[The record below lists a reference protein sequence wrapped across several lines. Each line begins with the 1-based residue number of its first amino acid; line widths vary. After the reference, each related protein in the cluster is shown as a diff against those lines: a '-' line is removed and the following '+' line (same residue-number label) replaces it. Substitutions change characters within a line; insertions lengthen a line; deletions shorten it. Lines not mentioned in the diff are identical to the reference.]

1 MNPGPDSIDRRTA
14 LAGAGIAAV
23 ALTAAACGSAASPGT
38 GGSSGLRRTIGATQ
52 QPGSNPL
59 TTTEDMP
66 VGGGVIVGDTV
77 VTQPAAGT
85 FLGFS
90 AVCTHMGCT
99 VGSVADGLIIC
110 PCHGSR
116 FHLDGTVAQGPA
128 ARPLDTRRIRV
139 DGDRILPA

>member
-14 LAGAGIAAV
+14 LTGAGIAAV
-23 ALTAAACGSAASPGT
+23 ALTAAACGSSATGSPGT
-38 GGSSGLRRTIGATQ
+38 TGAVQ

-59 TTTEDMP
+59 TATEDVP

-90 AVCTHMGCT
+90 AVCTHLGCT
-99 VGSVADGLIIC
+99 VGSVAGGLIIC

-116 FHLDGTVAQGPA
+116 FHLDGTVARGPA

-139 DGDRILPA
+139 DGDRILPG